1 MPRLAFA
8 VLLAPLMGGLAMGA
22 ASASATACEEGLALT
37 PGLCASA
44 QATVDAAGVVSGGV
58 RRGTSAVAQVRLG
71 LTADFGTLAGL
82 DGWRGAVSAFGIWG
96 RQPTLDRVGSLAPAS
111 NIEALSTFRLFELWL
126 ERDLGGHGSIR
137 FGQLAADS
145 EFATAEAAGNL
156 VNGTFG
162 WPVALAGALPS
173 GGPAYPLATP
183 GARLALGDPDAATGF
198 RIGVFSGDPGGRY
211 SADTDPQRH
220 NRYGINFSTRGG
232 AFVMAEAVTGGA
244 APEGE
249 GPRPWVVK
257 LGGWY
262 HTARFD
268 DQRRDNAGLSLADP
282 ASSGTPRRRS
292 GNYGAHAVAEAV
304 VWRGEGQH
312 VAVFARGF
320 LQPADRNA
328 VSWQL
333 DGGLAWTGPFA
344 RAADT
349 LSLGVSHARIGGRA
363 RGLDRDLVGFSADR
377 PVRSHETVL
386 EVNYDLSVIEDRL
399 SVRPFVQAMFNPAA
413 GEPDARRSDTR
424 AVPDAVLIGLRLTAG
439 F

>member
-1 MPRLAFA
+1 MSRFVPAAF
-8 VLLAPLMGGLAMGA
+8 LAPLLALA
-22 ASASATACEEGLALT
+22 ALPAQAQTAAPACEEGRALT
-37 PGLCASA
+37 PGLCASLGLTA
-44 QATVDAAGVVSGGV
+44 DGVGVASGGV
-58 RRGTSAVAQVRLG
+58 RRGVSAVAQVRLG

-82 DGWRGAVSAFGIWG
+82 DGWRGSVSAMGIWG

-111 NIEALSTFRLFELWL
+111 NIEALTTFRLFELWL
-126 ERDLGGHGSIR
+126 ERDLAGHGSLR

-183 GARLALGDPDAATGF
+183 GARLALGDPDGATGF

-211 SADTDPQRH
+211 GDGDPQRH
-220 NRYGINFSTRGG
+220 NRHGLNFSTRGG
-232 AFVMAEAVTGGA
+232 AFVLAEGVTGAEAVDGA
-244 APEGE
+244 
-249 GPRPWVVK
+249 RPWALK

-268 DQRRDNAGLSLADP
+268 DQRRDDTGLSLADP
-282 ASSGTPRRRS
+282 GSSGQPLRRA
-292 GNYGAHAVAEAV
+292 GNYGGYAVAEAV
-304 VWRGEGQH
+304 VWRGEGQR

-328 VSWQL
+328 VSLQL
-333 DGGLAWTGPFA
+333 DAGLAWSGPLG
-344 RAADT
+344 READT
-349 LSLGVSHARIGGRA
+349 LSLGISHARIGARG
-363 RGLDRDLVGFSADR
+363 RGLDRDLVAFGAER

-386 EVNYDLSVIEDRL
+386 EVNYDLSVIEDRF
-399 SVRPFVQAMFNPAA
+399 SMRPFVQALFNPAA
-413 GEPDARRSDTR
+413 GEPDARRSETR
-424 AVPDAVLIGLRLTAG
+424 AVPDAVLLGLRLTAA